1 MQRLIHILFIIF
13 LFTGSS
19 TAQKNFTLEQIILD
33 IASLSPIKL
42 LQLQWIPETD
52 NFSYV
57 ESNDGK
63 EILVRENSTNE
74 GKETILTLST
84 LNVSIQSA
92 GLSTLISFPIFK
104 WISSSTI
111 RFWDNQ
117 FLVEYNLNT
126 RSLTI
131 INDIAGNGIN
141 ADYNNPHKIAYTID
155 NNLFIAVNSKQIQIT
170 NEENKGIIN
179 GQAVH
184 RNEFGITKGT
194 FWSPKNN
201 YLAFYR
207 KDESMVTDY
216 PLFDV
221 TKKPA
226 GIDYIKYPMAGMTSE
241 EVSIGVYDLKT
252 EKTIWLKTGNPKDH
266 YLPGVTWSP
275 DERFIYIAELNRD
288 QNNMKLTKYN
298 ARDGEMIKVLFEET
312 NDKYVEPMNGLI
324 FFENEPDMF
333 IWTTRNDGW
342 NHLYLYDAQG
352 AKIKQLT
359 KGDWEI
365 TSFDGLSNIGYNIFF
380 TATEQGSLDRHYY
393 KIDLDRYKMTRIT
406 QDNGTHEVIRNEN
419 GTMFLDIYNSVDVP
433 YEVSVLDKNG
443 EKLREVFS
451 SNNPLDGYNTVKT
464 ELFTLKSSD
473 GYDLYCRKILPPDF
487 DQNKKYPVLVYV
499 YGGPHVQIV
508 TNSWLSG
515 KDLWL
520 KYMAQNG
527 FIVFTLDNR
536 GSYNRG
542 LEFEQT
548 TFGHLGTIEIEDQMI
563 GVNYLKSLP
572 YVDADRMGV
581 YGRSFGGFMTIGL
594 MTRTPDAFQVGVS
607 NAGVIDWQ
615 YYEVMYTE
623 RYMEKPQ
630 MNLDGYEETNLLNY
644 VKDLKGKLLLLHGT
658 DDPIV
663 VWQQSLLY
671 TQKAMQLGIEID
683 YFPYVGH
690 KHKVKGKGKDRFHL
704 FKKITDYL
712 IENLQIK
719 LH

>member
-1 MQRLIHILFIIF
+1 MQRLIHILFIIL
-13 LFTGSS
+13 LFSGIS
-19 TAQKNFTLEQIILD
+19 TAQKNFTLEQVILNT
-33 IASLSPIKL
+33 ASLSPNKL

-52 NFSYV
+52 YFSYV
-57 ESNDGK
+57 ESNDGN
-63 EILVRENSTNE
+63 EILVRENSMTE
-74 GKETILTLST
+74 GKETILSLSS
-84 LNVSIQSA
+84 LNVSIQSS
-92 GLSTLISFPIFK
+92 GLSSLTSFPIIK
-104 WISSSTI
+104 WISISTI
-111 RFWDNQ
+111 RFWDKQ
-117 FLVEYNLNT
+117 SLVEYNLNT

-131 INDIAGNGIN
+131 INDIAGNGVN

-170 NEENKGIIN
+170 NEENKNIIN
-179 GQAVH
+179 GQVVH

-221 TKKPA
+221 TKRPA
-226 GIDYIKYPMAGMTSE
+226 GIEYIKYPMAGMASE
-241 EVSIGVYDLKT
+241 EVSVGVYNLKT
-252 EKTIWLKTGNPKDH
+252 EETIWLKTGNPKDH

-298 ARDGEMIKVLFEET
+298 AKNGEMIKVLFEET

-333 IWTTRNDGW
+333 IWTTRNYGW

-359 KGDWEI
+359 KGEWEI
-365 TSFDGLSNIGYNIFF
+365 TSFDGLSKIGYNIFF
-380 TATEQGSLDRHYY
+380 TATEQGPLGRHYY

-406 QDNGTHEVIRNEN
+406 KGEGTHEVIRNEN
-419 GTMFLDIYNSVDVP
+419 GTMFLDVFNSVDVP

-443 EKLREVFS
+443 EKLREVYS
-451 SNNPLDGYNTVKT
+451 AYNPLYGYSKVQT
-464 ELFTLKSSD
+464 ELFTLKSND
-473 GYDLYCRKILPPDF
+473 GYDLYCRIILPPDF
-487 DQNKKYPVLVYV
+487 DHNKKYPVLVFV
-499 YGGPHVQIV
+499 YGGPHRQKV

-520 KYMAQNG
+520 KYMAQKG

-548 TFGHLGTIEIEDQMI
+548 TFRHLGTVEIEDQMI
-563 GVNYLKSLP
+563 GVNHLKSLP

-581 YGRSFGGFMTIGL
+581 FGWSYGGFMTTSL
-594 MTRTPDAFQVGVS
+594 MTRTPDVFKVGV
-607 NAGVIDWQ
+607 AGGAVIDWQ

-623 RYMEKPQ
+623 RYMDTPQ
-630 MNLDGYEETNLLNY
+630 QNPEGYKEANLLNY
-644 VKDLKGKLLLLHGT
+644 VNNLKGKLLQVHGT
-658 DDPIV
+658 SDPTV
-663 VWQQSLLY
+663 VWQQTLLFA
-671 TQKAMQLGIEID
+671 QKAMQLGIEID

-690 KHKVKGKGKDRFHL
+690 KHKVNGKDRFHL

-712 IENLQIK
+712 IENL
-719 LH
+719 

>member
-1 MQRLIHILFIIF
+1 MQRLIHILFIIL
-13 LFTGSS
+13 LFSGIS
-19 TAQKNFTLEQIILD
+19 TAQKNFTLEQVILNT
-33 IASLSPIKL
+33 ASLSPNKL

-52 NFSYV
+52 YFSYV
-57 ESNDGK
+57 ESNDGN
-63 EILVRENSTNE
+63 EILVRENSMTE
-74 GKETILTLST
+74 GKETILSLSS
-84 LNVSIQSA
+84 LNVSIQSS
-92 GLSTLISFPIFK
+92 GLSSLTSFPIIK
-104 WISSSTI
+104 WISISTI
-111 RFWDNQ
+111 RFWDKQ
-117 FLVEYNLNT
+117 SLVEYNLNT

-131 INDIAGNGIN
+131 INDIAGNGVN

-170 NEENKGIIN
+170 NEENKNIIN
-179 GQAVH
+179 GQVVH

-221 TKKPA
+221 TKRPA
-226 GIDYIKYPMAGMTSE
+226 GIEYIKYPMAGMASE
-241 EVSIGVYDLKT
+241 EVSVGVYNLKT
-252 EKTIWLKTGNPKDH
+252 EETIWLKTGNPKDH

-298 ARDGEMIKVLFEET
+298 AKNGEMIKVLFEET

-333 IWTTRNDGW
+333 IWTTRNYGW

-359 KGDWEI
+359 KGEWEI
-365 TSFDGLSNIGYNIFF
+365 TSFDGLSKIGYNIFF
-380 TATEQGSLDRHYY
+380 TATEQGPLGRHYY

-406 QDNGTHEVIRNEN
+406 KGEGTHEVIRNEN
-419 GTMFLDIYNSVDVP
+419 GTMFLDVFNSVDVP

-443 EKLREVFS
+443 EKLREVYS
-451 SNNPLDGYNTVKT
+451 AYNPLYGYSKVQT
-464 ELFTLKSSD
+464 ELFTLKSND
-473 GYDLYCRKILPPDF
+473 GYDLYCRIILPPDF
-487 DQNKKYPVLVYV
+487 DHNKKYPVLVFV
-499 YGGPHVQIV
+499 YGGPHRQKV

-520 KYMAQNG
+520 KYMAQKG

-548 TFGHLGTIEIEDQMI
+548 TFRHLGTVEIEDQMI
-563 GVNYLKSLP
+563 GVNHLKSLP

-581 YGRSFGGFMTIGL
+581 FGWSYGGFMTTSL
-594 MTRTPDAFQVGVS
+594 MTRTPDVFKVGV
-607 NAGVIDWQ
+607 AGGAVIDWQ
-615 YYEVMYTE
+615 YHEVMYTE
-623 RYMEKPQ
+623 RYMDTPQ
-630 MNLDGYEETNLLNY
+630 QNPEGYKEANLLNY
-644 VKDLKGKLLLLHGT
+644 VNNLKGKLLQVHGT
-658 DDPIV
+658 SDPTV
-663 VWQQSLLY
+663 VWQQTLLFA
-671 TQKAMQLGIEID
+671 QKAMQLGIEID
-683 YFPYVGH
+683 YFPYVGN
-690 KHKVKGKGKDRFHL
+690 KHKVNGKDRFHL

-712 IENLQIK
+712 IENL
-719 LH
+719 